1 MRERGVREMAAG
13 LWRLCAYVFGRY
25 QADGASRMAASLSYT
40 SLLAL
45 VPLIAIGLAILTAF
59 PVFDTVRVQIQ
70 EWAFA
75 NFVPA
80 VGAQVQDYIER
91 FVANAGRLSAAGI
104 VGLAFTSVMLLV
116 TVEGSLNLVFR
127 VARARSVV
135 SRLLIYWTLLTLG
148 PLVLGAIFSLQGYLT
163 ALGRWSG
170 AQPGTLEL
178 LATPLP
184 TVLSVLAFAGL
195 FAIVPNR
202 RVRLADAFIG
212 GLAAGLL
219 FAALRYGF
227 GLYVTSSQAYTTVYG
242 AVATIPIFLFWMF
255 LSWAV
260 VLVGA
265 EVAAA
270 LPEWRAGLVRSRPGS
285 AGHRLGL
292 ALALLA
298 ACHEDSKVSGE
309 GVTRRRLHEISAT
322 HEAQFLAVLRRLVEA
337 GLLAPTRGRR
347 YLVARDLDSVSLW
360 QLLGALGIELS
371 LDGAGGDVPWRAAAA
386 ARLTEASGAAKT
398 VLDVPLKRVLEGA

>member
-1 MRERGVREMAAG
+1 MTLHDHRLAAA
-13 LWRLCAYVFGRY
+13 WRLGRFVFHRY

-59 PVFDTVRVQIQ
+59 PVFDTVRSQIQ
-70 EWAFA
+70 DWAFA

-80 VGAQVQDYIER
+80 VGDTVQGYIEG

-127 VARARSVV
+127 VARPRSAV
-135 SRLLIYWTLLTLG
+135 SRLMVYWTLVTLG

-170 AQPGTLEL
+170 AQPGTLQL
-178 LATPLP
+178 LAAPLP
-184 TVLSVLAFAGL
+184 TLLSVLAFTGL
-195 FAIVPNR
+195 YAIVPSR
-202 RVRLADAFIG
+202 RVRIVDALTG
-212 GLAAGLL
+212 GLAAGVL
-219 FAALRYGF
+219 FAALRWAF

-242 AVATIPIFLFWMF
+242 AVATVPIFLFWMF

-265 EVAAA
+265 EMAAA
-270 LPEWRAGLVRSRPGS
+270 LPEWRAGLAHARPGS
-285 AGHRLGL
+285 AGQRLGV
-292 ALALLA
+292 ALAILA
-298 ACHEDSKVSGE
+298 ALHQDSKVSGQ
-309 GVTRRRLHEISAT
+309 GVSRRRLHEIAAV
-322 HEAQFLAVLRRLVEA
+322 HEAQFLAVLRRLLDA
-337 GLLAPTRGRR
+337 GMVGPTKGRR
-347 YLVARDLDSVSLW
+347 YLIARDLGSVSLW
-360 QLLGALGIELS
+360 QVLGALGIELT
-371 LDGAGGDVPWRAAAA
+371 LDGVATDAPWRSAASARLAEASAAAA
-386 ARLTEASGAAKT
+386 A
-398 VLDVPLKRVLEGA
+398 VLEVPLRQVLEPP